1 MYNDA
6 GIRNRGG
13 IEDTLWS
20 YLYVS
25 RIFKIRNAIPGDYEN
40 YSTEETSKSQIFAS
54 IIEFSSEKYA
64 NLILFFRQTN
74 WLNYSLIRF
83 LIEFAIFGKLREFL

>member
-1 MYNDA
+1 MYNDT

-13 IEDTLWS
+13 IEDTSWS

-25 RIFKIRNAIPGDYEN
+25 RIFKINAIPGDYEN
-40 YSTEETSKSQIFAS
+40 YSTEVTSKSQIFAS
-54 IIEFSSEKYA
+54 IIEFISEKYA

-74 WLNYSLIRF
+74 
-83 LIEFAIFGKLREFL
+83 